1 MSFCKGEKETSKEK
15 ERKYLHKGYCLQA
28 DKKKEKK
35 EMMEKKNAGICYLMG
50 LTNIWGAALVVK
62 LAISAAKIAFITI
75 SDTDIMIVKLG
86 GTVRQRRF

>member
-1 MSFCKGEKETSKEK
+1 
-15 ERKYLHKGYCLQA
+15 
-28 DKKKEKK
+28 
-35 EMMEKKNAGICYLMG
+35 MMEKKNAGICYLMG

-62 LAISAAKIAFITI
+62 LAISAAKITFITI

>member
-1 MSFCKGEKETSKEK
+1 
-15 ERKYLHKGYCLQA
+15 
-28 DKKKEKK
+28 
-35 EMMEKKNAGICYLMG
+35 MG